1 MDIVTT
7 FDSAANAAAAIA
19 RGVRPE
25 QFDSPTPC
33 SGWNVEQLMNHL
45 IGSLEYFMARA
56 EGKDAGRPQS
66 ASPTSY
72 EETVGHLRGVALA
85 AAAAW
90 RQPGVLDQ
98 TITTTAGAMP
108 ASLLAN
114 LALSEMLTH
123 TWDLARATGQPMS
136 VDDADVEGVLAGIR
150 QTLKPEAR
158 QPAFGPEVQ
167 APAGAPA
174 IDRLAAFLGRQ
185 P

>member
-1 MDIVTT
+1 MNIVTT
-7 FDSAANAAAAIA
+7 FDRAANAAVAVA
-19 RGVRPE
+19 RGVQPE

-45 IGSLEYFMARA
+45 IGTLEYFTARA
-56 EGKDAGRPQS
+56 DGRDAGRPES

-72 EETVGHLRGVALA
+72 EETVDHLQRVAQA

-108 ASLLAN
+108 ASFLAN
-114 LALSEMLTH
+114 LSLSEMLTH
-123 TWDLARATGQPMS
+123 TWDLARATGQRMS
-136 VDDADVEGVLAGIR
+136 VEDVDVDGVLLGIR

-158 QPAFGPEVQ
+158 QPAFGPELQ
-167 APAGAPA
+167 AAEGAPA
-174 IDRLAAFLGRQ
+174 IDRLVAFLGRQ